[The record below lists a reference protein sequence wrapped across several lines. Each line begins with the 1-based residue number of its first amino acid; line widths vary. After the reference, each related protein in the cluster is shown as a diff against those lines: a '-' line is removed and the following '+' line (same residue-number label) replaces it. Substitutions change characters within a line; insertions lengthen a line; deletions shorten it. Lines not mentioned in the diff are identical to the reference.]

1 MQVNYVRGDL
11 SGDWS
16 AYTGQVNVLRTR
28 TGTNVDDFRINAT
41 TRFGTA
47 AINLGPY
54 VQASTELNASNAFT
68 IGELSSSDATG
79 QLAGIIYNN
88 NTPGSYAATYVV
100 GARNTNATFAGSIV
114 NGTSPSTTAITKI
127 GTGTWVL
134 AGTCPYTGATTVNGG
149 VLEITG
155 AVTKMTALTVA
166 SGSVLYLAG
175 GQCMVAGAITNNGT
189 VRLSGAAT
197 ISSTGTFTN
206 NGVLDLINGTSG
218 LPTHVVNNGTVLD
231 ASSVR
236 VRQTSVSGANFIV
249 TIQGYQGHTYQLQR
263 SASLTVA
270 AWTNVGASQAGA
282 GNLLTFTDSSV
293 GSTTSAFYRVVVSS
307 P

>member
-1 MQVNYVRGDL
+1 MPRRG
-11 SGDWS
+11 S
-16 AYTGQVNVLRTR
+16 APPRSTS
-28 TGTNVDDFRINAT
+28 
-41 TRFGTA
+41 
-47 AINLGPY
+47 GPY

-100 GARNTNATFAGSIV
+100 GARNINATFAGSIV

-175 GQCMVAGAITNNGT
+175 GQCVVAGAITNNGT

-270 AWTNVGASQAGA
+270 AWTNVGASQAGGQPVDLHGLFRRQHHVRVLPRRRFVTLRA
-282 GNLLTFTDSSV
+282 CEGRDRPPDDAV
-293 GSTTSAFYRVVVSS
+293 GRLPAHTLFWEQDRPEPARS
-307 P
+307 